1 MNQLPPLPS
10 PTQTRATRQP
20 THLLQTP
27 DTFVRTPLPGLT
39 GGLAIVHACPA
50 LGTAFLQYTAELEP
64 HGALAPTP
72 QERFLYVLSG
82 HSTLALTG
90 ENQTHALRPGSF
102 AYLRPAEPACLTALT
117 QTRIVVLEK
126 RYEPL
131 PGVDAPPTFASHEDT
146 VPWTS
151 LNPDSTLQVRTLLPP
166 SLPFDFAMNI
176 MLYAPAAQLSQVEI
190 HYMEHGLLMLAGSG
204 PYRLGDT
211 TYPAQAGD
219 FIWMAPFC
227 PQYFQADPAG
237 PAKYL
242 IYKDTNRVPT
252 L

>member
-1 MNQLPPLPS
+1 MNDPR
-10 PTQTRATRQP
+10 QTRSTRQP

-50 LGTAFLQYTAELEP
+50 LGAAFLQYTAELDAQ
-64 HGALAPTP
+64 GTLAPTP
-72 QERFLYVLSG
+72 HQRFLYVLSG
-82 HSTLALTG
+82 HSTLALAD
-90 ENQTHALRPGSF
+90 ENQTHALRSGSF
-102 AYLRPAEPACLTALT
+102 AYLRPAEPASLTALT
-117 QTRIVVLEK
+117 PTRIVVLEK
-126 RYEPL
+126 AYEPL
-131 PGVDAPPTFASHEDT
+131 PSITPPRNFASDEDT

-151 LNPDSTLQVRTLLPP
+151 LNDAGTLQVRTLLPP
-166 SLPFDFAMNI
+166 DLRFDFAVNI
-176 MLYAPAAQLSQVEI
+176 MLYAPAAQLPQVEI
-190 HYMEHGLLMLAGSG
+190 HYMEHGLLMLEGSG
-204 PYRLGDT
+204 PYRLGDG

-227 PQYFQADPAG
+227 PQFFQADPSG